1 MRYYTII
8 YKGTLKGESGESC
21 NSKYDLQ
28 NACRECGTNAQLVGN
43 LIAKGISSVNLDFFQ
58 TFDRDY
64 VISERLFNFLKMK
77 KIKLGSLLKIID
89 TKGKEM
95 SFYHFN
101 SKLSFP
107 KATNKTTGLKTERQ
121 CGVCKRDGYFND
133 MMYQETKDG
142 IKKIYTHIHFV
153 FENIKNDYLK
163 TSDIF
168 VTWEHIG
175 LSNLQAEGIRVIR
188 YARPMLLV
196 SDHIKMAFEE
206 YGVKNITFEKVE
218 IN

>member
-89 TKGKEM
+89 TKGK
-95 SFYHFN
+95 
-101 SKLSFP
+101 
-107 KATNKTTGLKTERQ
+107 
-121 CGVCKRDGYFND
+121 
-133 MMYQETKDG
+133 
-142 IKKIYTHIHFV
+142 
-153 FENIKNDYLK
+153 
-163 TSDIF
+163 
-168 VTWEHIG
+168 
-175 LSNLQAEGIRVIR
+175 
-188 YARPMLLV
+188 
-196 SDHIKMAFEE
+196 
-206 YGVKNITFEKVE
+206 
-218 IN
+218 